1 MKIEIPKFETVE
13 NIPLIVDFS
22 QLEKESYIDPSEELK
37 PQPIALSLGETDYK
51 GIMYPTP
58 IGSYGDFSCIVG
70 ASKSKKTFVKS
81 LIVAGYLGGN
91 ANLFCDIKGY
101 NNTDKF
107 VLEFDTEQSHFHTQ
121 RVTRR
126 VIEMV
131 GVNDDR
137 YKTYS
142 LRQYDPKTRFDFI
155 DYMLFESEYKNNIGL
170 VSIDGFV
177 DLVTDFNSLE
187 QSTQLT
193 EKLLQWTSKTKCHIT
208 GILHKN
214 FGTSKPVGHVGSS
227 VLKKAETV
235 MFIDKE
241 NDLTKV
247 TCEYSR
253 NIPFNDFYFEV
264 GKDWLPRVIDYTP
277 NEILKKTTKPF

>member
-1 MKIEIPKFETVE
+1 MFEPIKIETESIEVGKTNFLD
-13 NIPLIVDFS
+13 I
-22 QLEKESYIDPSEELK
+22 EKESFIDPSIELK
-37 PQPIALSLGETDYK
+37 PQPIALSLGETLYK
-51 GIMYPTP
+51 GNYYPTP

-70 ASKSKKTFVKS
+70 ASKSRKTFVKS
-81 LIVAGYLGGN
+81 LLVAGYLGGN
-91 ANLFCDIKGY
+91 SSNFSKIQGHQNA
-101 NNTDKF
+101 DKI

-131 GVNDDR
+131 GVNDSR

-155 DYMLFESEYKNNIGL
+155 DYMLYESEFRDNIGL

-193 EKLLQWTSKTKCHIT
+193 EKLLQWTSKVNCHIT

-235 MFIDKE
+235 MFIEKE
-241 NDLTKV
+241 NELTKV
-247 TCEYSR
+247 VCEYSR
-253 NIPFNDFYFEV
+253 NIPFDEFYFEV
-264 GKDWLPRVIDYTP
+264 DENWLPKVTNFTP
-277 NEILKKTTKPF
+277 KEILTKTTKPF

>member
-1 MKIEIPKFETVE
+1 MIDIPKFETV
-13 NIPLIVDFS
+13 NDIPVIDFKVIQS
-22 QLEKESYIDPSEELK
+22 ESFINPLSEIK
-37 PQPIALSLGETDYK
+37 PQPIALSLGETLYK
-51 GIMYPTP
+51 GNYYPIP

-70 ASKSKKTFVKS
+70 ASKSRKTFIKS

-91 ANLFCDIKGY
+91 ANLYSDILGH
-101 NNTDKF
+101 NNNDKF
-107 VLEFDTEQSHFHTQ
+107 VLEFDTEQSHYHTQ
-121 RVTRR
+121 RVTKR

-131 GVNDDR
+131 GCNDSR

-142 LRQYDPKTRFDFI
+142 LRQYEPKVRFDFI
-155 DYMLFESEYKNNIGL
+155 DYMLYESEFRNNIGL

-193 EKLLQWTSKTKCHIT
+193 EKLLQWTSKVNCHIT

-235 MFIDKE
+235 MFIEKE
-241 NDLTKV
+241 NELTKV

-253 NIPFNDFYFEV
+253 NIPFNEFYFEV
-264 GKDWLPRVIDYTP
+264 DENWLPKTVNYSP
-277 NEILKKTTKPF
+277 KEILKKTVPFK

>member
-1 MKIEIPKFETVE
+1 MIDIPIFENGLNEQPTT
-13 NIPLIVDFS
+13 NFS
-22 QLEKESYIDPSEELK
+22 AIEKECYIDPSIDLK
-37 PQPIALSLGETDYK
+37 PQPIALSLGETLYK
-51 GIMYPTP
+51 GNYYPTP

-70 ASKSKKTFVKS
+70 ASKSRKTFIKS

-91 ANLFCDIKGY
+91 ANLYSDIKGHE
-101 NNTDKF
+101 NKDKF
-107 VLEFDTEQSHFHTQ
+107 VLEFDTEQSQFHTQ

-131 GVNDDR
+131 GNNDSR
-137 YKTYS
+137 YKSYS
-142 LRQYDPKTRFDFI
+142 LRQYDPKVRFEFI
-155 DYMLFESEYKNNIGL
+155 DYMLYESEYKNNIGL

-177 DLVTDFNSLE
+177 DLVTDFNNLE

-193 EKLLQWTSKTKCHIT
+193 EKLLQWTSKVNCHIT

-227 VLKKAETV
+227 ILKKAETV
-235 MFIDKE
+235 MFIEKE
-241 NDLTKV
+241 NDITKV

-253 NIPFNDFYFEV
+253 NIPFDEFYFEV
-264 GKDWLPRVIDYTP
+264 NKDWLPTVVDYTP
-277 NEILKKTTKPF
+277 KEILNKTVRKPF

>member
-1 MKIEIPKFETVE
+1 MFEPIKIQENIKNDITLDFSKIE
-13 NIPLIVDFS
+13 N
-22 QLEKESYIDPSEELK
+22 ESFVDPSIDLK
-37 PQPIALSLGETDYK
+37 PQPIALSLGEAEYK
-51 GIMYPTP
+51 GNYYPIP

-70 ASKSKKTFVKS
+70 ASKSRKTFVKS

-91 ANLFCDIKGY
+91 SNLYSNILGHQNK
-101 NNTDKF
+101 DKF
-107 VLEFDTEQSHFHTQ
+107 VLEFDTEQSQFHTQ

-131 GVNDDR
+131 GFNDNR
-137 YKTYS
+137 YKSYS
-142 LRQYDPKTRFDFI
+142 LRQYEPKIRFEFI
-155 DYMLFESEYKNNIGL
+155 DYMLFESDYKNNIGL

-177 DLVTDFNSLE
+177 DLVTDFNNLE

-193 EKLLQWTSKTKCHIT
+193 EKLLQWTSKTNCHIT

-235 MFIDKE
+235 MFIEKE
-241 NDLTKV
+241 NELTKV
-247 TCEYSR
+247 SCEYSR
-253 NIPFNDFYFEV
+253 NIPFNEFYFEV
-264 GKDWLPRVIDYTP
+264 NKDWLPQVVNYTP
-277 NEILKKTTKPF
+277 KEILNKTSKPF